1 MKTYRL
7 DLYFQEQK
15 GDIPG
20 PPISRVYVK
29 QPMIGGY
36 KGVENTIFLTPGEY
50 GPEVI
55 EYQIDD
61 LIKELEYIKS
71 KVRAKYAAYQRKTS
85 ESRSND

>member
-1 MKTYRL
+1 MNTYRL

-36 KGVENTIFLTPGEY
+36 KGVENTIFLTPGEFE
-50 GPEVI
+50 PEVI

-61 LIKELEYIKS
+61 LIKETRIHKEEGS
-71 KVRAKYAAYQRKTS
+71 RKICGVS
-85 ESRSND
+85 EKDF